1 MLWLFRIRSD
11 ITRSFVQLAAVE
23 TVLLLI
29 GLKEECV
36 GEVDEPRAEGE
47 VLNAAVALGLTPWR
61 LGDKLT

>member
-1 MLWLFRIRSD
+1 MLWLFKIRSD

-36 GEVDEPRAEGE
+36 GEVDEPRVEGD
-47 VLNAAVALGLTPWR
+47 VLNGGLALELTPWR
-61 LGDKLT
+61 LGDKLA